1 MKIDFRIF
9 SIVGILLFAYILYN
23 SNISLIFSLLS
34 QINYLPLIIGF
45 LISFI
50 AAFIKSEKWRLLLKI
65 AKKEYSSF
73 RAFIVWM
80 ISYAY
85 GFITPARAGD
95 FVRVF
100 YLHHDIKLGKGKGF
114 IICLLDRLLDLA
126 ALIFTSFIFYTMVF
140 NFPQI
145 IFLLTIAAVIGMY
158 VLLYLTD
165 RYIDVF
171 PAKIKSF
178 YVKSKDFVKSVFK
191 HYTLPS
197 LIVPFFMSVIAWF
210 FSFSQMYFVILAFN
224 KVLSFFL
231 VGAGISLSTLISL
244 LPVSIGGLG
253 TTELVLFTIFSV
265 FSMEEIV
272 AMTFIFNLISLWLP
286 AAIGF
291 LLNMFNWVEM
301 KL

>member
-1 MKIDFRIF
+1 L
-9 SIVGILLFAYILYN
+9 V
-23 SNISLIFSLLS
+23 
-34 QINYLPLIIGF
+34 IGF
-45 LISFI
+45 LVSFI

-65 AKKEYSSF
+65 AKQEYGSL

-100 YLHHDIKLGKGKGF
+100 YLNHDIQLSKAKGF
-114 IICLLDRLLDLA
+114 IICLLDRLLDLF
-126 ALIFTSFIFYTMVF
+126 ALMFTSLIFYTMVF
-140 NFPQI
+140 DFPQLI
-145 IFLLTIAAVIGMY
+145 VLLVIAGIIGMY

-171 PAKIKSF
+171 PAKIKTF
-178 YVKSKDFVKSVFK
+178 YSKSKNFVKSVS
-191 HYTLPS
+191 HYYTPHTL
-197 LIVPFFMSVIAWF
+197 IMPFFMSVIAWF
-210 FSFSQMYFVILAFN
+210 LSFSQMYFVILAFS
-224 KVLSFFL
+224 KVLSYFL
-231 VGAGISLSTLISL
+231 VGAGVSVSLLISL

-253 TTELVLFTIFSV
+253 TTELALFTIFKV

-272 AMTFIFNLISLWLP
+272 AMTFVFNLISLWLP

-291 LLNMFNWVEM
+291 LLNVFNGVEM